1 MFSLIKQVLIVL
13 LSFSR
18 SLPIKCVS
26 SNNESRMIRLCLI
39 DLNLLEC
46 KYYPSMISLDK
57 YSGSSNSVDDLSTKI
72 CVPNKTKDI
81 NVTMFNM
88 ITKKNEAKK
97 MVKHISCDCK
107 CKFNSLSCSS
117 NQKWNNETCQ
127 SDRTNYGTC
136 KKIIVGILAYVFVR
150 MVSIQKVLLMIQKL
164 CVMKLYVMDVVSTN
178 VANTIS
184 TNVTK
189 CYY

>member
-26 SNNESRMIRLCLI
+26 SNNESCMIRLCLI
-39 DLNLLEC
+39 DLNPLGC
-46 KYYPSMISLDK
+46 KYYPFMISLDK

-72 CVPNKTKDI
+72 CVPNKMKDI
-81 NVTMFNM
+81 NVTIFNM

-127 SDRTNYGTC
+127 SDHTNYGTC
-136 KKIIVGILAYVFVR
+136 KKDYSWNPSICICENGKYSKSIIDDSKIVCDEI
-150 MVSIQKVLLMIQKL
+150 I
-164 CVMKLYVMDVVSTN
+164 
-178 VANTIS
+178 
-184 TNVTK
+184 
-189 CYY
+189 CYGCCIN